1 MSMELI
7 IGRKFE
13 DYSKMFP
20 DQIVNLSTE
29 IQQAQSDVSILFE
42 NDIKE
47 IRRIMNEKKLNI
59 NINFTNF
66 ERPVYLITTA
76 LYSGNKRPKSK
87 QDVIRFLLANL
98 YRCRDV

>member
-42 NDIKE
+42 NDI
-47 IRRIMNEKKLNI
+47 
-59 NINFTNF
+59 
-66 ERPVYLITTA
+66 
-76 LYSGNKRPKSK
+76 
-87 QDVIRFLLANL
+87 
-98 YRCRDV
+98 